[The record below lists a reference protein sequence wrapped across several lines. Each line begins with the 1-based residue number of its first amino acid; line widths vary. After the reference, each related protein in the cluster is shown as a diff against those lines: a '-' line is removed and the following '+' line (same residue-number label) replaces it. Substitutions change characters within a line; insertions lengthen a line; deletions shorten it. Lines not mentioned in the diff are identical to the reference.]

1 MQDAQARYSLL
12 GPRPSTH
19 LQHLR
24 SGRARPRDGACACAP
39 RRVAGD
45 PGTQH
50 ARGPGRGGT
59 RVSRHTGHRTRGAW
73 ARGLAARRTSRAS
86 WPVSGSHFLRSLPPT
101 SRPAL
106 RQSPSARDTTAVDPR
121 SPAHS
126 RSRPA
131 RSLQLTCLAPPTQAS
146 SAPPRP
152 GTEDSPQPQPI
163 ARRAG
168 IGGGSDANVRQSQ
181 ARLLKLQTNG
191 KATDPPRPARGG
203 GKGGT
208 CGVSG
213 RGGRAGTGGATPRE
227 RRRVLG

>member
-12 GPRPSTH
+12 GPRPSSH
-19 LQHLR
+19 LQHLC
-24 SGRARPRDGACACAP
+24 SGRARPRDGNCACAP

-45 PGTQH
+45 PGNQH

-59 RVSRHTGHRTRGAW
+59 KVSRHTGHRTRGAR
-73 ARGLAARRTSRAS
+73 ARGLAARRTSCAS
-86 WPVSGSHFLRSLPPT
+86 WPVSGSHFVRSLPPT
-101 SRPAL
+101 SWPAL

-126 RSRPA
+126 HSRPA
-131 RSLQLTCLAPPTQAS
+131 RSLQLTCLAPPPQAS

-152 GTEDSPQPQPI
+152 GTEDSSQPQPI

-191 KATDPPRPARGG
+191 KATSPQRPARGG
-203 GKGGT
+203 E
-208 CGVSG
+208 
-213 RGGRAGTGGATPRE
+213 RAGPVASLGGASAPGLE
-227 RRRVLG
+227 GHA